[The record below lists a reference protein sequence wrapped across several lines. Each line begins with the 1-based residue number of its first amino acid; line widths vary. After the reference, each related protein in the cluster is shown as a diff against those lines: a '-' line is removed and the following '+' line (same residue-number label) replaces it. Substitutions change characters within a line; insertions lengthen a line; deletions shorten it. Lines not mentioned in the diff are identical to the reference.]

1 MNASW
6 AIFLLCLISRQVEAN
21 IRRSTEYRRYNLLLP
36 EFLHNRPYLFTKHCV
51 GKIEL
56 AKAIGENR
64 IKRINDNN
72 FTVTSLQENGK
83 RYKVVLTNNNGFPS
97 CECADW
103 KNNMSPCKHMFAIF
117 GKIDGLDWNSFS
129 VNYRN
134 SPYFCL
140 DINNQILDKS
150 NEEFP
155 VCENE
160 APEPVC
166 KNDDQNAYFKTLP
179 KKQHVKRSK
188 VSMRREL
195 LTQTNSLIFLVLEE
209 ETLEKLGEDL
219 RDIVEDLKLKAPHD
233 AGLIKE
239 SFSYVRSS
247 PKQGIY
253 RDPLPKHKIK
263 TLHYPEELELEQRR
277 DEQHL
282 H

>member
-36 EFLHNRPYLFTKHCV
+36 EFLHNRLYLFTKHCV

-72 FTVTSLQENGK
+72 FAVTSLQENGK

-103 KNNMSPCKHMFAIF
+103 KNNMLPCKHMFAIF
-117 GKIDGLDWNSFS
+117 SKIDGLDWNSFP

-150 NEEFP
+150 NEKFP

-160 APEPVC
+160 APELVC
-166 KNDDQNAYFKTLP
+166 KNDDQNVYFKTLP
-179 KKQHVKRSK
+179 KKHYVKRSK
-188 VSMRREL
+188 AHRRRESL
-195 LTQTNSLIFLVLEE
+195 KQINSLTFLILEE
-209 ETLEKLGEDL
+209 QTLGKLEEDL
-219 RDIVEDLKLKAPHD
+219 RDIVEDLKLQAPHD

-239 SFSYVRSS
+239 SFLMSDLHQS
-247 PKQGIY
+247 KEFIGILY
-253 RDPLPKHKIK
+253 LSVK
-263 TLHYPEELELEQRR
+263 
-277 DEQHL
+277 
-282 H
+282 

>member
-1 MNASW
+1 M
-6 AIFLLCLISRQVEAN
+6 
-21 IRRSTEYRRYNLLLP
+21 LP

-51 GKIEL
+51 EKIEL
-56 AKAIGENR
+56 AKTIGENR

-97 CECADW
+97 CERADW
-103 KNNMSPCKHMFAIF
+103 KNNMLPCKHMFAIF
-117 GKIDGLDWNSFS
+117 DKVDGLDWNSFS

-150 NEEFP
+150 NEKFP

-160 APEPVC
+160 APELVC
-166 KNDDQNAYFKTLP
+166 KNDDQNVYFKTLP
-179 KKQHVKRSK
+179 KKHYVKRSK
-188 VSMRREL
+188 AHRRRESL
-195 LTQTNSLIFLVLEE
+195 KQINSLTFLILEE
-209 ETLEKLGEDL
+209 QTLGKLEEDL
-219 RDIVEDLKLKAPHD
+219 RDIVEDLKLQAPHD

-253 RDPLPKHKIK
+253 RDPLPKRKVKKSALSGRAGIGAEKRRTTITLNIK
-263 TLHYPEELELEQRR
+263 AHQKNSPALKKN
-277 DEQHL
+277 
-282 H
+282 